1 MDLYR
6 EQRLKDSRAG
16 VVEDWER
23 GTSEYMGA
31 LEGDS
36 GGKADHGIQAGGGAR
51 QSQVL
56 NKWTYTVHPKVMMVK
71 R

>member
-1 MDLYR
+1 MTLHRVFTDLYR

-23 GTSEYMGA
+23 GTSEYRGA

-36 GGKADHGIQAGGGAR
+36 GGKADHGI
-51 QSQVL
+51 
-56 NKWTYTVHPKVMMVK
+56 
-71 R
+71 